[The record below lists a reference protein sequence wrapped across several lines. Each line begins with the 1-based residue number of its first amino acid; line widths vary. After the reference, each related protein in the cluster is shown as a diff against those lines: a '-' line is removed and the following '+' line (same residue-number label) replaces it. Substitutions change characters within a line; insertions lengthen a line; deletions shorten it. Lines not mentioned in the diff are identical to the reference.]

1 MGQYATTFALVGGT
15 FAVVECTVEQFRG
28 NALLQKNNPQ

>member
-1 MGQYATTFALVGGT
+1 MGQYAATFALVGGT

-28 NALLQKNNPQ
+28 ENRLGCCLN